1 MTKGPCAEQRT
12 AFLSAPSLMKSI
24 TRSFL
29 FAFALGLLPLG
40 AALTATT
47 AVATPSS
54 EGAEVY
60 FISPKDGETVSG
72 PVVVRFGLKGMGI
85 APANIEMP
93 GTGHHH
99 LILDA
104 PLPDLTKTIPTDE
117 NHLHYGLGQT
127 EVELK
132 LAPGKHTLQ
141 LLFGDHLHV
150 PHTPAVFS
158 DQITITVK

>member
-1 MTKGPCAEQRT
+1 
-12 AFLSAPSLMKSI
+12 MKYI

-29 FAFALGLLPLG
+29 FALALGLLPFG
-40 AALTATT
+40 VALTAPR
-47 AVATPSS
+47 AVAAPSP

-60 FISPKDGETVSG
+60 FISPKDGEVVRG

-85 APANIEMP
+85 SPAGIEVP

-104 PLPDLTKTIPTDE
+104 PLPDLSKAIPTDD

-127 EVELK
+127 EVALT

-141 LLFGDHLHV
+141 LLLGDHLHV
-150 PHTPAVFS
+150 PHTPALFS
-158 DQITITVK
+158 KQITITVAP

>member
-1 MTKGPCAEQRT
+1 
-12 AFLSAPSLMKSI
+12 MKSI

-29 FAFALGLLPLG
+29 FAFALGLLPVG
-40 AALTATT
+40 ASLTATT
-47 AVATPSS
+47 AVATPSN
-54 EGAEVY
+54 EGAKVY
-60 FISPKDGETVSG
+60 FISPKGGDTVHG
-72 PVVVRFGLKGMGI
+72 PVIVRFGLKGMGI

-104 PLPDLTKTIPTDE
+104 PLPDLTKTIPTDD

-150 PHTPAVFS
+150 PHTPALFS
-158 DQITITVK
+158 EQITITVLPE

>member
-1 MTKGPCAEQRT
+1 
-12 AFLSAPSLMKSI
+12 MKSI

-29 FAFALGLLPLG
+29 FVLGLLPAA

-47 AVATPSS
+47 AGAMPSA
-54 EGAEVY
+54 EGAKLY
-60 FISPKDGETVSG
+60 FISPKDGDVVRG

-104 PLPDLTKTIPTDE
+104 PLPDLTKTIPTDD

-127 EVELK
+127 EVELE

-141 LLFGDHLHV
+141 LLFGDHLHI
-150 PHTPAVFS
+150 PHTPPLFS
-158 DQITITVK
+158 EQITITVK